1 MSKLAVTE
9 PATAFAE
16 QAAIDPPPGP
26 ALVPREPWAMRA
38 GRQLMPLVNRAMVRA
53 SLVGDEPLYD
63 RAAFPWVAELER
75 SWPAIRS
82 EAAAVL
88 ADLDGVPPLADLSP
102 DHRDI
107 APAGK
112 WRSFFLYGYGYREE
126 INCRR
131 CPRTTELLGNVPG
144 LNSAFFS
151 VLVPRT
157 HIPAHTGVTKAILTC
172 HLGIR
177 VPAQAERCR
186 MRVGDRTVSWR
197 AGEAL
202 VFDDTVEHEVLNET
216 DEVRIVLL
224 IQFRRPVRGAG
235 RWLGSLFLWA
245 VRRTRFVQDA
255 RRGVKHW
262 AERQASCA
270 GS

>member
-1 MSKLAVTE
+1 
-9 PATAFAE
+9 
-16 QAAIDPPPGP
+16 
-26 ALVPREPWAMRA
+26 MRA
-38 GRQLMPLVNRAMVRA
+38 GRHLMPIVNRAVLRA
-53 SLVGDEPLYD
+53 SLVGNAPLYD
-63 RAAFPWVAELER
+63 GGTFPWVAALEKA
-75 SWPAIRS
+75 WPDIRD
-82 EAAAVL
+82 EATAVL
-88 ADLDGVPPLADLSP
+88 ADLNGVPPLADISP

-131 CPRTTELLGNVPG
+131 CPRTTAALANIPG

-157 HIPAHTGVTKAILTC
+157 HIPAHTGVSKAILTC

-177 VPAQAERCR
+177 VPARAEACR

-202 VFDDTVEHEVLNET
+202 IFDDTVEHEVLNET
-216 DEVRIVLL
+216 DEVRVVLL
-224 IQFRRPVRGAG
+224 IQFRRPVRRLG
-235 RWLGSLFLWA
+235 RWTSAAFLWA

-255 RRGVKHW
+255 RRGVKQW
-262 AERQASCA
+262 AEQQASA
-270 GS
+270 PNR